1 MATSKK
7 PDVKVPVTG
16 MSIAEARARA
26 AQHKEPTLR
35 EMYANGIFPID
46 ESVLVELG
54 VTIDEFL
61 ETFGGQTHDYF
72 MRGYRSNALDTSQD
86 KVFTN
91 PNLVQGVGTVI
102 GPPGSVQNVEEA
114 LQKAEKSRRLLDRM
128 NKSAGISVEAPV
140 WQKAAVAVE
149 AAVTDVP
156 LVKHET
162 TEATSAQSAQPLPA
176 QPAPAPAVQQ
186 THAGGDVVEL
196 LKWCESGKKSKGRL
210 VSKSYMLETEI
221 VDLIALL
228 SKEMSESV
236 PFDVNPSS
244 IVRAALRIG
253 LVEQRKKMKGGA

>member
-7 PDVKVPVTG
+7 LDVKAPAGG

-26 AQHKEPTLR
+26 ARFKEPTLR
-35 EMYANGIFPID
+35 EMHANDMFPID
-46 ESVLVELG
+46 ESVLAELE
-54 VTIDEFL
+54 VTMEEFL

-91 PNLVQGVGTVI
+91 PNLVQGVRTVI

-114 LQKAEKSRRLLDRM
+114 LQKAEKSRQLLDRM
-128 NKSAGISVEAPV
+128 NKSAGISVEVPA

-149 AAVTDVP
+149 AAIPDVP
-156 LVKHET
+156 VVKQEVV
-162 TEATSAQSAQPLPA
+162 
-176 QPAPAPAVQQ
+176 APAVQPVPPAPPVQ
-186 THAGGDVVEL
+186 AAPTAAANEERPGGDVAEL

-210 VSKSYMLETEI
+210 VSKSYMLESEI

-244 IVRAALRIG
+244 VVRAALRIG